1 MMKEAEA
8 EQIFKHKT
16 NEIKKMMKK
25 KGVTFMGE
33 LNTTG
38 KKLFGIKFRG
48 VFSSDKIPV
57 LNELVPYAIIN
68 LDRSDQAGS
77 HWISIA
83 KTKDGNLMC
92 FDSFGRRNTQ
102 IIPALKKSGNGKIID
117 TDYDANQTVKQT
129 DCGMRCLGWLYM
141 FNHYGEEVAEL
152 I

>member
-1 MMKEAEA
+1 MKEAEA
-8 EQIFKHKT
+8 EQIFKQKT
-16 NEIKKMMKK
+16 NDIKKLMKK

-48 VFSSDKIPV
+48 VFSSDKIPI
-57 LNELVPYAIIN
+57 LNELVPYAILN
-68 LDRSDQAGS
+68 LDKSDEPGS
-77 HWISIA
+77 HWIAVA
-83 KTKDGNLMC
+83 KTSDDNLMC

-102 IIPALKKSGNGKIID
+102 IIPSLKKSGNGKIID
-117 TDYDANQTVKQT
+117 TDYDANQKVKET

-141 FNHYGEEVAEL
+141 FNHYGEEVANK